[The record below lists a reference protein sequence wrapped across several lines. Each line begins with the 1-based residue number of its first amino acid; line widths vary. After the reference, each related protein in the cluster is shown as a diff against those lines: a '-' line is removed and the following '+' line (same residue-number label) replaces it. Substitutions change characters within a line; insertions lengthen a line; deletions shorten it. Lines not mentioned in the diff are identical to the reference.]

1 MIAIREIIAIIA
13 FGLATVFGIFGAIG
27 LFRFPD
33 PYSRLQ
39 AGALAGT
46 TAVVSV
52 FIGAL
57 ALAPTMAIAARI
69 VVIIIFFLISSPT
82 GAHLVARFAWNSDI
96 EPWKPQ
102 IVNKVRS
109 QHQEP
114 PQPENEPIDPHQPP
128 IPKGNLLRAT
138 LLAERAKEHHR
149 EESHREELYKEE
161 SQSAPHH
168 SAENQK
174 AEHQTATSQQ
184 AETKNQTGSNIS
196 GGEPSEEED
205 TQ

>member
-1 MIAIREIIAIIA
+1 MSLFREIIALVA
-13 FGLATVFGIFGAIG
+13 FGSAALFGIFGVIG

-57 ALAPTMAIAARI
+57 ALAPTLAIAARI
-69 VVIIIFFLISSPT
+69 IVIIIFFLISSPT
-82 GAHLVARFAWNSDI
+82 GAHLVARFAWNSEI

-102 IVNKVRS
+102 IVKQPKS
-109 QHQEP
+109 LHPDIPGSEP
-114 PQPENEPIDPHQPP
+114 QDGSTPP

-138 LLAERAKEHHR
+138 LLAQRAKEAQDQPSSKDSKGSKGS
-149 EESHREELYKEE
+149 EDSKDLD
-161 SQSAPHH
+161 QDP
-168 SAENQK
+168 
-174 AEHQTATSQQ
+174 
-184 AETKNQTGSNIS
+184 ETKG
-196 GGEPSEEED
+196 D

>member
-102 IVNKVRS
+102 IVTKVRS

-114 PQPENEPIDPHQPP
+114 TQPENEPIDPHQPP

-138 LLAERAKEHHR
+138 LLAERAKEHH
-149 EESHREELYKEE
+149 KED
-161 SQSAPHH
+161 SH
-168 SAENQK
+168 SAEHHKKDNQK
-174 AEHQTATSQQ
+174 AKDQISENHQT
-184 AETKNQTGSNIS
+184 ETQNQTGSKNS
-196 GGEPSEEED
+196 GNNQSTEED